1 MLLSLHFTKYLLNCI
16 EFLLLVVMLVVVL
29 VVAVAVAVA
38 AEAEAAA
45 AVVLAVAVAVIIH
58 IFIQSICNYIL
69 ATHYV
74 FSCSAVT
81 IYGMLL
87 PMLNVLYSYISTF
100 RSTVHCPLWLFL
112 FM

>member
-1 MLLSLHFTKYLLNCI
+1 VLLCHHFTKYLLNCI
-16 EFLLLVVMLVVVL
+16 EFLLVVVMLVVVL

-38 AEAEAAA
+38 AEAAA

-69 ATHYV
+69 ATQYV

-100 RSTVHCPLWLFL
+100 RSTVQCPLWLFL
-112 FM
+112 FV